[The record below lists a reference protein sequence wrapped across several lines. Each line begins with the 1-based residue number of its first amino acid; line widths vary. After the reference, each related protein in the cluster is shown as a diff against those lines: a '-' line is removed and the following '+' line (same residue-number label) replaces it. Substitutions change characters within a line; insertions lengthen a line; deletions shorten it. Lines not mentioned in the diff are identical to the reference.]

1 METFRRPAANPEE
14 RSERV
19 VRKFVGIV
27 GLGLAAALLS
37 ACAPT
42 GAGLSG
48 CRVERAAGSTAS
60 AVGGLGNPP
69 THLTQDEI
77 DAMAAR
83 TGMDPAAF
91 EAAFVKRVGVRRSLK
106 ERLGGDCV
114 LLDEQTRKCT
124 AYDERPR
131 QCRTWPF
138 WDSNLRS
145 PEAWAEAA
153 EACPGC
159 NKGSLVPLETI
170 VEQASK
176 IRV

>member
-1 METFRRPAANPEE
+1 MA
-14 RSERV
+14 
-19 VRKFVGIV
+19 GIPKDV
-27 GLGLAAALLS
+27 WYA
-37 ACAPT
+37 
-42 GAGLSG
+42 
-48 CRVERAAGSTAS
+48 
-60 AVGGLGNPP
+60 GGLRFKC
-69 THLTQDEI
+69 TQCGDCCSGAEGYVWVNQAEI

-83 TGMDPAAF
+83 KGMTSAAF
-91 EAAFVKRVGVRRSLK
+91 ESAYVKQVGVRRSLK
-106 ERLGGDCV
+106 ERRGGDCV
-114 LLDEQTRKCT
+114 LLDETTRKCT
-124 AYDERPR
+124 AYEERPR

-170 VEQASK
+170 VEQAAK

>member
-1 METFRRPAANPEE
+1 MAGIPKNVWYADGLRFRCTQC
-14 RSERV
+14 
-19 VRKFVGIV
+19 GD
-27 GLGLAAALLS
+27 
-37 ACAPT
+37 CCT
-42 GAGLSG
+42 GAEGY
-48 CRVERAAGSTAS
+48 VWVNQA
-60 AVGGLGNPP
+60 
-69 THLTQDEI
+69 EI

-83 TGMDPAAF
+83 VGMTAEAF
-91 EAAFVKRVGVRRSLK
+91 ESAHVRSVGVRRSLK
-106 ERLGGDCV
+106 ERRGGDCV
-114 LLDEQTRKCT
+114 LLDPQTRKCT
-124 AYDERPR
+124 TYEERPR

-170 VEQASK
+170 VEQAAK

>member
-1 METFRRPAANPEE
+1 MAGIPKNVWYADGLRFRCTQC
-14 RSERV
+14 
-19 VRKFVGIV
+19 GD
-27 GLGLAAALLS
+27 
-37 ACAPT
+37 CCT
-42 GAGLSG
+42 GAEGY
-48 CRVERAAGSTAS
+48 VWVNQA
-60 AVGGLGNPP
+60 
-69 THLTQDEI
+69 EI

-83 TGMDPAAF
+83 VGMTAEAF
-91 EAAFVKRVGVRRSLK
+91 EYAHVRRVGVRRSLK
-106 ERLGGDCV
+106 ERRGGDCV
-114 LLDEQTRKCT
+114 LLDPQTRKCT
-124 AYDERPR
+124 AYEERPR

-170 VEQASK
+170 VEQAAK

>member
-1 METFRRPAANPEE
+1 MAGIPKNVWYADGLRFRCTQC
-14 RSERV
+14 
-19 VRKFVGIV
+19 GD
-27 GLGLAAALLS
+27 
-37 ACAPT
+37 CCT
-42 GAGLSG
+42 GAEGY
-48 CRVERAAGSTAS
+48 VWVNQA
-60 AVGGLGNPP
+60 
-69 THLTQDEI
+69 EI

-83 TGMDPAAF
+83 VGMTAEAF
-91 EAAFVKRVGVRRSLK
+91 ESAHVRRVGVRRSLK
-106 ERLGGDCV
+106 ERRGGDCV
-114 LLDEQTRKCT
+114 LLDPQTRKCT
-124 AYDERPR
+124 TYEERPR

-170 VEQASK
+170 VEQAAK